1 MSPTRATKKSPAA
14 PLHPL
19 LKLLNRQE
27 RWAAIRAAAAVPA
40 AERSARTLIG
50 AVAGTHAA
58 LLADLSTAVREGTP
72 EALSLVIAPTDR
84 QAEDL
89 AHALRSYLPAEDI
102 AMMPAW
108 ETLPHERL
116 SPRSDTIG
124 RRLQVL
130 RAITGPAASRPR
142 IVVAPVRAVIQPIVS
157 GVEKLEPVHLVRG
170 EEYPFKDVVR
180 GLNDAAY
187 SRVDLVAKRGE
198 YAVRG
203 GIIDVFPPTA
213 ITPVRLEFFGDEL
226 DEMRH
231 FSVADQRTLSGG
243 EELTEL
249 TLLPCR
255 ELLITPEVMS
265 RAARLKSD
273 YPAAASML
281 EKIAGG
287 IYVEGMESLTPL
299 LVDSMTTLT
308 ALLPAGSLVVSV
320 EPERVR
326 ARAED
331 LVATNEEFLAAAWD
345 TAAEAD
351 AISPIDLGQLR
362 LSDSGF
368 RTIDSTRAEAL
379 AAHLSWWDITE
390 LTTDDSLLEDAAEAI
405 ESVENLQNG
414 AMADAIEDGI
424 DTYTLTARPATAFNG
439 SVHRML
445 ESLGDLIQQQWTV
458 LALTN
463 GRGSTDRLIA
473 LLHSGE
479 EGAASVPAARRASL
493 EEDPAGDL
501 EHGIV
506 EVCEAPASAGFLL
519 EDAKLA
525 VFTEAELLGRRG
537 TYAPRSASG
546 QKFKTRRRR
555 NAVDP
560 LALNPG
566 DYVVHERHGIGRF
579 VEMTSR
585 PVAGAA
591 PVNGVQPMKEYL
603 VIEYAPAKR
612 GGAPDRLFVPSDQL
626 DLISNYVG
634 GENPSL
640 SKMGGSDWAKTK
652 SRARK
657 AVKEIAADLVKL
669 YSARQASRGHAF
681 APDTP
686 WQRELE
692 ESFPYNETP
701 DQLTAIHEV
710 KEDMEKEIPMD
721 RLISGDVGFGKTEVA
736 VRAAFKAVQDGKQVA
751 VLVPTTL
758 LAQQHYETFS
768 ERFSGFP
775 VKIRVLSRFQKAK
788 ETRQIAEEIASGAV
802 DVVIGT
808 HRILSDSIVFKDLG
822 LVIIDEEQRF
832 GVEHKEKL
840 KQMRTNVDVLAM
852 SATPIPR
859 TLEMSLTGI
868 RETSTLATAP
878 EERHPVLTFVGPRT
892 DSQITAAIRRE
903 LMREGQVFFVHN
915 RVADID
921 NVAAEI
927 GKLVPEARIATA
939 HGRMSESR
947 LEQIIVDFWER
958 RFDVLV
964 CTTIVETGLDISNA
978 NTLIVD
984 NAQNYGLSQLHQL
997 RGRVGRGRE
1006 RAYAYFLYPAD
1017 KTLGEIAHE
1026 RLKAVAT
1033 HNELGAGLQLAMKD
1047 LEIRG
1052 AGNLLGGEQS
1062 GHIAGVGFD
1071 LYLRLVGEAVANYR
1085 GEKEEREVETK
1096 IDLPVNAHIPHTYID
1111 SERLRLQAYR
1121 QIAAAD
1127 TEEKITEARE
1137 ELVDRYGEL
1146 PEAVE
1151 NLLAVATLRMHAR
1164 TAGIQEMM
1172 ILGPKLRVV
1181 SAQPLP
1187 ESRQMRLKRVYPGST
1202 HAQPKGMDTWL
1213 TLVPRPKTMPV
1224 GGKEL
1229 VDRPMLEW
1237 AEKFINSIYAENPQ
1251 ALEE

>member
-130 RAITGPAASRPR
+130 RAITGPVASRPR

-414 AMADAIEDGI
+414 VMADAIEDGI

-463 GRGSTDRLIA
+463 GRGSTDRLID
-473 LLHSGE
+473 LFHSA
-479 EGAASVPAARRASL
+479 EGVPSVPAARRTSL
-493 EEDPAGDL
+493 EADPAGAL

-519 EDAKLA
+519 EEAKLA
-525 VFTEAELLGRRG
+525 IFTEAELLGRRG
-537 TYAPRSASG
+537 TYAPRGTAG

-585 PVAGAA
+585 PVAGAS

-681 APDTP
+681 AADTP

-788 ETRQIAEEIASGAV
+788 ETRQITEEIASGAV

-808 HRILSDSIVFKDLG
+808 HRILSDSVVFKDLG

-921 NVAAEI
+921 DVAAEI

-984 NAQNYGLSQLHQL
+984 HAQNYGLSQLHQL

-1127 TEEKITEARE
+1127 TEEKIAEARE

-1151 NLLAVATLRMHAR
+1151 NLLAVATVRMHAR
-1164 TAGIQEMM
+1164 AAGIHELVV
-1172 ILGPKLRVV
+1172 LGPKVRVV
-1181 SAQPLP
+1181 TAEPLP

>member
-1 MSPTRATKKSPAA
+1 MSPTRATKKSPAV

-157 GVEKLEPVHLVRG
+157 GVEKLEPVHLVR
-170 EEYPFKDVVR
+170 
-180 GLNDAAY
+180 
-187 SRVDLVAKRGE
+187 
-198 YAVRG
+198 
-203 GIIDVFPPTA
+203 
-213 ITPVRLEFFGDEL
+213 
-226 DEMRH
+226 
-231 FSVADQRTLSGG
+231 
-243 EELTEL
+243 
-249 TLLPCR
+249 
-255 ELLITPEVMS
+255 
-265 RAARLKSD
+265 
-273 YPAAASML
+273 
-281 EKIAGG
+281 
-287 IYVEGMESLTPL
+287 
-299 LVDSMTTLT
+299 
-308 ALLPAGSLVVSV
+308 
-320 EPERVR
+320 
-326 ARAED
+326 AED

-424 DTYTLTARPATAFNG
+424 DTYTLTARPPTAFNG

-493 EEDPAGDL
+493 EKDPAGDL

-1137 ELVDRYGEL
+1137 ELADRYGEL

-1164 TAGIQEMM
+1164 AAGIQEMM

-1181 SAQPLP
+1181 STQPLP

>member
-1 MSPTRATKKSPAA
+1 MKLTGLSR
-14 PLHPL
+14 L
-19 LKLLNRQE
+19 LAEQPSYRHILE
-27 RWAAIRAAAAVPA
+27 ACDVPA
-40 AERSARTLIG
+40 AERPVQTLIG
-50 AVAGTHAA
+50 AVAGVQAP
-58 LLADLSTAVREGTP
+58 LIADLAVAVRRQSRTGKTP
-72 EALSLVIAPTDR
+72 LTLIITPTER
-84 QAEDL
+84 QAEDT
-89 AHALRSYLPAEDI
+89 AHALHSYLPDHHIESF
-102 AMMPAW
+102 PAW

-116 SPRSDTIG
+116 SPRSDTVG
-124 RRLQVL
+124 KRLNVL
-130 RAITGPAASRPR
+130 RSITHLETPTPQ
-142 IVVAPVRAVIQPIVS
+142 VVIAPVRAVIQPLVAGI
-157 GVEKLEPVHLVRG
+157 ENLEPVSLARG
-170 EEYPFKDVVR
+170 EEYPFKDVIK
-180 GLNDAAY
+180 GLTDAAY

-203 GIIDVFPPTA
+203 GIIDVFAPTA
-213 ITPVRLEFFGDEL
+213 QHPVRLEFFGDEL
-226 DEMRH
+226 DEIRY
-231 FSVADQRTLSGG
+231 FSTADQRTLGQ
-243 EELTEL
+243 EADHPTHV

-255 ELLITPEVMS
+255 ELLITPEVMG
-265 RAARLKSD
+265 RAARLKTD
-273 YPAAASML
+273 YPAASSML

-299 LVDSMTTLT
+299 LVDKMQTLVS
-308 ALLPAGSLVVSV
+308 LLPEESLIISL

-345 TAAEAD
+345 ASAD
-351 AISPIDLGQLR
+351 AGSRAPIDIDLGQLR
-362 LSDSGF
+362 VSDSGF
-368 RTIDSTRAEAL
+368 RTI
-379 AAHLSWWDITE
+379 AATQQESLDRNLSWWEITE
-390 LTTDDSLLEDAAEAI
+390 LVDSVDLLNNALGDDIPTMTVAAQAPASFTG
-405 ESVENLQNG
+405 SVEQMLHEVG
-414 AMADAIEDGI
+414 SLVRDG
-424 DTYTLTARPATAFNG
+424 
-439 SVHRML
+439 
-445 ESLGDLIQQQWTV
+445 WTV

-463 GRGSTDRLIA
+463 GRGSTDRLIE
-473 LLHSGE
+473 LFRESISGE
-479 EGAASVPAARRASL
+479 DPIPAIRRETLDRGMEGALQPRV
-493 EEDPAGDL
+493 
-501 EHGIV
+501 V
-506 EVCEAPASAGFLL
+506 EVCEAPASAGFLIP
-519 EDAKLA
+519 EARLA
-525 VFTEAELLGRRG
+525 VLTEGEILGRRG
-537 TYAPRSASG
+537 TYAPRGASG
-546 QKFKTRRRR
+546 KKLKPRKRR

-560 LALNPG
+560 LALTPG
-566 DYVVHERHGIGRF
+566 DYVVHERHGIGKF
-579 VEMTSR
+579 IEMASR
-585 PVAGAA
+585 PVAGVSSKHGET
-591 PVNGVQPMKEYL
+591 PLKEYL
-603 VIEYAPAKR
+603 VIEYAPSKR

-626 DLISNYVG
+626 DLISHYVG
-634 GENPSL
+634 SETPTL

-652 SRARK
+652 NRARK

-681 APDTP
+681 SEDTP

-710 KEDMEKEIPMD
+710 KADMEKEIPMD

-736 VRAAFKAVQDGKQVA
+736 IRAAFKAVQDGKQVA

-758 LAQQHYETFS
+758 LAQQHFETFT

-775 VKIRVLSRFQKAK
+775 IKIKVLSRFQKAK
-788 ETRQIAEEIASGAV
+788 ETRVIVEDIASGSI

-808 HRILSDSIVFKDLG
+808 HRILSENVKFKDLG
-822 LVIIDEEQRF
+822 LVVIDEEQRF

-892 DSQITAAIRRE
+892 DAQITAAIRRE

-915 RVADID
+915 RVANID
-921 NVAAEI
+921 TVAAEI

-1006 RAYAYFLYPAD
+1006 RAYAYFLYPTD
-1017 KTLGEIAHE
+1017 KSLGEVAHE

-1071 LYLRLVGEAVANYR
+1071 LYLRLVGEAVANFR
-1085 GEKEEREVETK
+1085 GEQENTEVEVK
-1096 IDLPVNAHIPHTYID
+1096 VDLPVNAHIPHDYID
-1111 SERLRLQAYR
+1111 AERLRLQAYR
-1121 QIAAAD
+1121 QIASAD
-1127 TEEKITEARE
+1127 TDQKIAEARE
-1137 ELVDRYGEL
+1137 ELHDRYGAL
-1146 PEAVE
+1146 PEPVE
-1151 NLLAVATLRMHAR
+1151 NLLQVAVLRREAR
-1164 TAGIQEMM
+1164 EAGIHE
-1172 ILGPKLRVV
+1172 ITALGPKLRVV
-1181 SAQPLP
+1181 SGEPLP

-1202 HAQPKGMDTWL
+1202 HTQPKGLDTWL
-1213 TLVPRPKTMPV
+1213 TLVPRPKTLPV
-1224 GGKEL
+1224 GG
-1229 VDRPMLEW
+1229 VDLIDGPMLEW
-1237 AEKFINSIYAENPQ
+1237 CSKFINSIYSADPK
-1251 ALEE
+1251 ALEES

>member
-1 MSPTRATKKSPAA
+1 MSPTRATQKSPAA
-14 PLHPL
+14 PLYPL

-157 GVEKLEPVHLVRG
+157 GIEKLEPVHLVRG

-213 ITPVRLEFFGDEL
+213 TTPVRLEFFGDEL

-243 EELTEL
+243 GELTEL

-265 RAARLKSD
+265 RAARLKAD

-308 ALLPAGSLVVSV
+308 ALLPAGSLIVSV

-351 AISPIDLGQLR
+351 AVSPIDLGQLR

-414 AMADAIEDGI
+414 ALADAIEEGI

-546 QKFKTRRRR
+546 QKFKTRRR

-758 LAQQHYETFS
+758 LAQQHYETFT

-788 ETRQIAEEIASGAV
+788 ETRQITEEIASGAV

-808 HRILSDSIVFKDLG
+808 HRLLSESIVFKDLG

-1006 RAYAYFLYPAD
+1006 RAYAYFLYPVD

-1127 TEEKITEARE
+1127 TEEKIAEARE
-1137 ELVDRYGEL
+1137 ELADRYGEL

-1164 TAGIQEMM
+1164 AAGIHEMVV
-1172 ILGPKLRVV
+1172 LGPKVRVV

-1237 AEKFINSIYAENPQ
+1237 AEKFINSIYAQKPQ

>member
-1 MSPTRATKKSPAA
+1 MKLTGLSR
-14 PLHPL
+14 L
-19 LKLLNRQE
+19 LAEQPSYRHILE
-27 RWAAIRAAAAVPA
+27 ACDVPA
-40 AERSARTLIG
+40 AERPVQTLIG
-50 AVAGTHAA
+50 AVAGVQAP
-58 LLADLSTAVREGTP
+58 LIADLAVAVRRQSRTGKTP
-72 EALSLVIAPTDR
+72 LTLIITPTER
-84 QAEDL
+84 QAEDT
-89 AHALRSYLPAEDI
+89 AHALHSYLPDHHIESF
-102 AMMPAW
+102 PAW

-116 SPRSDTIG
+116 SPRSDTVG
-124 RRLQVL
+124 KRLNVL
-130 RAITGPAASRPR
+130 RSITHLETPTPQ
-142 IVVAPVRAVIQPIVS
+142 VVIAPVRAVIQPLVAGI
-157 GVEKLEPVHLVRG
+157 ENLEPVSLARG
-170 EEYPFKDVVR
+170 EEYSFKDVIK
-180 GLNDAAY
+180 GLTDAAY

-203 GIIDVFPPTA
+203 GIIDVFAPTA
-213 ITPVRLEFFGDEL
+213 QHPVRLEFFGDEL
-226 DEMRH
+226 DEIRY
-231 FSVADQRTLSGG
+231 FSTADQRTLGQ
-243 EELTEL
+243 EADHPMHV

-255 ELLITPEVMS
+255 ELLITPEVMG
-265 RAARLKSD
+265 RAARLKTD
-273 YPAAASML
+273 YPAASSML

-299 LVDSMTTLT
+299 LVDKMQTLVS
-308 ALLPAGSLVVSV
+308 LLPEESLIISL

-345 TAAEAD
+345 ASAD
-351 AISPIDLGQLR
+351 AGSRAPIDLGQLR
-362 LSDSGF
+362 VSDSGF
-368 RTIDSTRAEAL
+368 RTI
-379 AAHLSWWDITE
+379 AATQQESLDRNLSWWEITE
-390 LTTDDSLLEDAAEAI
+390 LVDSVDLLNNALGDDIPTMTVAAQAPASFTG
-405 ESVENLQNG
+405 SVEQMLHEVG
-414 AMADAIEDGI
+414 SLVRDG
-424 DTYTLTARPATAFNG
+424 
-439 SVHRML
+439 
-445 ESLGDLIQQQWTV
+445 WTV

-463 GRGSTDRLIA
+463 GRGSTDRLIE
-473 LLHSGE
+473 LFRESISGE
-479 EGAASVPAARRASL
+479 DPIPAIRRETLDRGTESAL
-493 EEDPAGDL
+493 QL
-501 EHGIV
+501 
-506 EVCEAPASAGFLL
+506 CETPASAGFLIP
-519 EDAKLA
+519 EARLA
-525 VFTEAELLGRRG
+525 VLTEGEILGRRG
-537 TYAPRSASG
+537 TYAPRGTSG
-546 QKFKTRRRR
+546 KKLKPRKRR

-560 LALNPG
+560 LALTPG
-566 DYVVHERHGIGRF
+566 DYVVHERHGIGKF
-579 VEMTSR
+579 IEMASR
-585 PVAGAA
+585 PVAGVSSKHGET
-591 PVNGVQPMKEYL
+591 PLKEYL
-603 VIEYAPAKR
+603 VIEYAPSKR

-626 DLISNYVG
+626 DLISHYVG
-634 GENPSL
+634 SETPTL

-652 SRARK
+652 NRARK

-681 APDTP
+681 SEDTP

-710 KEDMEKEIPMD
+710 KADMEKEIPMD

-736 VRAAFKAVQDGKQVA
+736 IRAAFKAVQDGKQVA

-758 LAQQHYETFS
+758 LAQQHFETFT

-775 VKIRVLSRFQKAK
+775 IKIKVLSRFQKAK
-788 ETRQIAEEIASGAV
+788 ETRTIVEDIASGSI

-808 HRILSDSIVFKDLG
+808 HRILSENVKFKDLG
-822 LVIIDEEQRF
+822 LVVIDEEQRF

-892 DSQITAAIRRE
+892 DAQITAAIRRE

-915 RVADID
+915 RVANID
-921 NVAAEI
+921 TVAAEI

-1006 RAYAYFLYPAD
+1006 RAYAYFLYPTD
-1017 KTLGEIAHE
+1017 KSLGEVAHE

-1071 LYLRLVGEAVANYR
+1071 LYLRLVGEAVANFR
-1085 GEKEEREVETK
+1085 GEQENTEVEVK
-1096 IDLPVNAHIPHTYID
+1096 VDLPVNAHIPHDYID
-1111 SERLRLQAYR
+1111 AERLRLQAYR
-1121 QIAAAD
+1121 QIASAD
-1127 TEEKITEARE
+1127 TDQKIAEARE
-1137 ELVDRYGEL
+1137 ELHDRYGAL
-1146 PEAVE
+1146 PEPVE
-1151 NLLAVATLRMHAR
+1151 NLLQVAVLRREAR
-1164 TAGIQEMM
+1164 EAGIHE
-1172 ILGPKLRVV
+1172 ITALGPKLRVV
-1181 SAQPLP
+1181 SGEPLP

-1202 HAQPKGMDTWL
+1202 HTQPKGLSTWL
-1213 TLVPRPKTMPV
+1213 TLVPRPKTLPV
-1224 GGKEL
+1224 GG
-1229 VDRPMLEW
+1229 VDLIDGPMLEW
-1237 AEKFINSIYAENPQ
+1237 CSKFINSIYSADPK
-1251 ALEE
+1251 ALEES